1 MFTRYI
7 KNIFIFHSYNKIEFS
22 ELIFLVISVIN
33 YSVFGD
39 AIFSKKMSRDRV
51 NIDEK
56 KEREYLTIQYTLK

>member
-7 KNIFIFHSYNKIEFS
+7 KNIFIFHSYNKIEFF

-39 AIFSKKMSRDRV
+39 AIFSKMSRDRM

-56 KEREYLTIQYTLK
+56 KEFEYLTIQYTLK